1 MTDFFE
7 DLSGLADA
15 TSSRRDALRKGAA
28 LGLTA
33 AFASI
38 PFLKPG
44 RAHAQSA
51 SGDLGILNY
60 ALTLEYLERAF
71 YRKGIANGII
81 PASTRPLFETIR
93 QDEEAHVEV
102 LSGAIAAAS
111 GGDPVVYTDD
121 DFTFLVNGVDATTDY
136 PTFLV
141 LSQGLEDT
149 GVRAY
154 KGQAAAIMSR
164 TGIGSYL
171 EVALQ
176 IHSVEA
182 RHAAAVRRL
191 NGNQGWIPNAQ
202 PNAPAPIAPVYGPGN
217 PASTFPSEANTTQ
230 GGLNLATALSGY
242 SAEDISEAFDEP
254 LGMETVLAIAGP
266 FITGTE
272 GD

>member
-81 PASTRPLFETIR
+81 PASDDAPL
-93 QDEEAHVEV
+93 
-102 LSGAIAAAS
+102 
-111 GGDPVVYTDD
+111 
-121 DFTFLVNGVDATTDY
+121 
-136 PTFLV
+136 
-141 LSQGLEDT
+141 
-149 GVRAY
+149 
-154 KGQAAAIMSR
+154 
-164 TGIGSYL
+164 
-171 EVALQ
+171 
-176 IHSVEA
+176 
-182 RHAAAVRRL
+182 RHH
-191 NGNQGWIPNAQ
+191 
-202 PNAPAPIAPVYGPGN
+202 PAG
-217 PASTFPSEANTTQ
+217 
-230 GGLNLATALSGY
+230 
-242 SAEDISEAFDEP
+242 
-254 LGMETVLAIAGP
+254 
-266 FITGTE
+266 
-272 GD
+272 